1 VISMDQVVAALK
13 ILPEGVEVD
22 LNKLKEA
29 IKGRLPTG
37 VSVHKYEE
45 EPIAFGLVALIAY
58 VLMPEKESDIM
69 NRVEE
74 AIKSVDGVSEI
85 EVVMIRRA

>member
-1 VISMDQVVAALK
+1 MISMDQVVAALR

-29 IKGRLPTG
+29 IKVGLPTS
-37 VSVHKYEE
+37 VSIHKYEE

-69 NRVEE
+69 DRVEK
-74 AIKSVDGVSEI
+74 AIKNVKGVSEI
-85 EVVMIRRA
+85 EVLMVRRV

>member
-1 VISMDQVVAALK
+1 MDQVVAALK

-29 IKGRLPTG
+29 IKGSLPTG

-45 EPIAFGLVALIAY
+45 EPIAFGLVVLIAY

-74 AIKSVDGVSEI
+74 AIKNVNGVSEI
-85 EVVMIRRA
+85 EVVMIRRV

>member
-1 VISMDQVVAALK
+1 MISMDQVVATFK

-29 IKGRLPTG
+29 IKKNLPPS
-37 VSVHKYEE
+37 VSVYKYEE

-69 NRVEE
+69 DRVEG
-74 AIKSVDGVSEI
+74 AIRKVSGVSEI
-85 EVVMIRRA
+85 EVLMVRRV